1 MIKRNG
7 VEIANQRTSLTK
19 VAHETLEALKNGSYK
34 TALGEQIDIRAQ
46 LDAAIAGTV
55 YYPEDMPDKDYVA
68 VKPVIEVVNETTAQA
83 ATCLIYGERKTDVV
97 ALNFANATNEGGGFL
112 TGSVA
117 QEEDLCRCSGLYPC
131 LKSQPKFYADNRAN
145 GNQLYTDGIIYSP
158 KVPFIRN
165 SYGYFVPNPFELS
178 IITAP
183 APCLRAMDA
192 NTIDWITIQHVIQY
206 RAIKILQ
213 VAEAH
218 GHRTIILGA
227 WGCGA
232 FGNDPK
238 MVAEAFMYALGVVPT
253 FERVVF
259 AVYDQREPPVVYETF
274 KEVIEGYNG

>member
-7 VEIANQRTSLTK
+7 VEVINARTSLTK
-19 VAHETLEALKNGSYK
+19 VAHETLEALKNGFYK
-34 TALGEQIDIRAQ
+34 TELGEQVNIQSQ

-55 YYPEDMPDKDYVA
+55 YYPDDMPDKDYVA
-68 VKPVIEVVNETTAQA
+68 VKPVIEVVNNTTAQA
-83 ATCLIYGERKTDVV
+83 ATCLIYGDEKSDVV

-183 APCLRAMDA
+183 APCLRAMNAEDIPPY
-192 NTIDWITIQHVIQY
+192 IDDVILQ

-274 KEVIEGYNG
+274 REIVKEYNG

>member
-7 VEIANQRTSLTK
+7 VEIVNQRSSLTK
-19 VAHETLEALKNGSYK
+19 VAHETLEALKYGCYK

-46 LDAAIAGTV
+46 LDAAIAGTI
-55 YYPEDMPDKDYVA
+55 YYPEDIPEKDYVA
-68 VKPVIEVVNETTAQA
+68 VKPVIEVVNETTSQA
-83 ATCLIYGERKTDVV
+83 ATCLMYGEGKSDVV

-131 LKSQPKFYADNRAN
+131 LKSQPKFYADNLAN

-165 SYGYFVPNPFELS
+165 SYGYFIPNPFELS

-183 APCLRAMDA
+183 APCLRAMNAEDIPPY
-192 NTIDWITIQHVIQY
+192 IDDVILQ

-238 MVAEAFMYALGVVPT
+238 LVAEAFMYALGVVPT

-274 KEVIEGYNG
+274 RKIVGA

>member
-7 VEIANQRTSLTK
+7 VEVVSQRSSLTK
-19 VAHETLEALKNGSYK
+19 VAYETLETLKYGGYK
-34 TALGEQIDIRAQ
+34 TALGEQVDIRAQ
-46 LDAAIAGTV
+46 LDAAIAGTI

-68 VKPVIEVVNETTAQA
+68 VKPIIEVVNETTTQA
-83 ATCLIYGERKTDVV
+83 AVHLKYPDHLKHPDPTDVV
-97 ALNFANATNEGGGFL
+97 ALNFANGTNEGGGFISGAL
-112 TGSVA
+112 A
-117 QEEDLCRCSGLYPC
+117 QEEYLCRCSGLYPC
-131 LKSQPKFYADNRAN
+131 LKSQPKFYSDNRGC
-145 GNQLYTDGIIYSP
+145 GNHLYTDGIIYSP

-165 SYGYFVPNPFELS
+165 SHYYFIHNPFELS

-183 APCLRAMDA
+183 APCLRYMNDEDMTYVDG
-192 NTIDWITIQHVIQY
+192 TIRH

-253 FERVVF
+253 FEHVVF
-259 AVYDQREPPVVYETF
+259 AVYDQREPPTVFDTF
-274 KEVIEGYNG
+274 KEILGV